1 MYLLKDRSMNEVIK
15 QFNKF
20 LKDVDY
26 KVNILNSDN
35 EFNNQPF

>member
-35 EFNNQPF
+35 EFNNKPF

>member
-1 MYLLKDRSMNEVIK
+1 MYILKDRSMNEVIK

-35 EFNNQPF
+35 EFNN

>member
-1 MYLLKDRSMNEVIK
+1 MYLIKDRSMNEVIK

-35 EFNNQPF
+35 EFNN